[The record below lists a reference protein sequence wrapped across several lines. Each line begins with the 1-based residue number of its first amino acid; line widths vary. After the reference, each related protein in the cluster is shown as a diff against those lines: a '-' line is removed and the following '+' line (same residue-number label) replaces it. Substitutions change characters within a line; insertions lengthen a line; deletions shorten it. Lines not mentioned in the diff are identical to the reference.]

1 MTDLIILVFIYDMVD
16 SRVDAKNEILPDNS

>member
-1 MTDLIILVFIYDMVD
+1 MTNLIILVFIYDMVD